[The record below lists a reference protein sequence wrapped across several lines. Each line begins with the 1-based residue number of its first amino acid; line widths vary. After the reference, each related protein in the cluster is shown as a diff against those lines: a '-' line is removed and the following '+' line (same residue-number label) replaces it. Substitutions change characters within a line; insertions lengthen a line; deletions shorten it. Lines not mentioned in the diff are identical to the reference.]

1 VVYSASFVISL
12 AETATA
18 TTPGTPYYYIVRQ
31 LAWAVLGV
39 ILMVV
44 AMRTDYHIYRTFAV
58 PIMVVTIAMLV
69 AVLVVGVEGGGAKRW
84 LGVGDFT
91 VQPSEF
97 AKMAVII
104 YLAAWLV
111 GKGDSLRSFEGGLIP
126 FVIIIGG
133 IGLLVM
139 LQPNLGTTLV
149 ILVITVTMF
158 FVAGASLVQMLA
170 LGTTGIACI
179 FVLATVAGYRLER
192 LTAYLHAE
200 TDPLGNGFQTLQALI
215 ALGNGGLTG
224 LGLGA
229 SRGKFFYVPE
239 SHTDGVFAI
248 LGEELGIVA
257 TSAVLCCT

>member
-1 VVYSASFVISL
+1 VLTITGLVVVYSASFVISL
-12 AETATA
+12 AETATVA
-18 TTPGTPYYYIVRQ
+18 TPGTPYYYIVRQ

-44 AMRTDYHIYRTFAV
+44 AMRTDYHLYQTLAV
-58 PIMVVTIAMLV
+58 PIMLITIGMLI
-69 AVLVVGVEGGGAKRW
+69 AVLVVGVEGGGARRW
-84 LGVGDFT
+84 LGVGEFT

-111 GKGDSLRSFEGGLIP
+111 GKGDRLRSFEGGLIP
-126 FVIIIGG
+126 FVVIIGG

-158 FVAGASLVQMLA
+158 FVAGASFLQMVA

-179 FVLATVAGYRLER
+179 FVLATVAGYRLDR
-192 LTAYLHAE
+192 LTAYMNAE
-200 TDPLGNGFQTLQALI
+200 TVWLHRMKKCFFHTYSIYKREIYIQILEFFTFQLMNTSI
-215 ALGNGGLTG
+215 ET
-224 LGLGA
+224 
-229 SRGKFFYVPE
+229 K
-239 SHTDGVFAI
+239 HCI
-248 LGEELGIVA
+248 LKI
-257 TSAVLCCT
+257 